1 MSEINDSQIKE
12 LNRVWHSIFVK
23 NLFRTIESKYPNLK
37 SLDNREIGVIARTGH
52 HKNTVIKD
60 VTRESNLPKSSIT
73 NVINKLEAKG
83 LILREINPEDK
94 RSFKLVL
101 TSEGEKVL
109 KEHDDFEYEL
119 CSTVLAALDSS
130 DERDL
135 FLSLCSK
142 ISNNLLD
149 F

>member
-1 MSEINDSQIKE
+1 MCEIKESQIKQ
-12 LNRVWHSIFVK
+12 LNSVWHSIFVK
-23 NLFRTIESKYPNLK
+23 NLFSNIESNYPNLK

-142 ISNNLLD
+142 ISDNLLD